1 MSYEAQQET
10 MPNSG
15 RPYPVWPE
23 RTQDDWNS
31 MREKVRMS
39 GTQWDEEDENPA
51 TAALRYRLAP
61 ASPALDAVPATG
73 IAGVFQQLDR
83 LITKWEHLPERIQR
97 RILIITGVSS
107 VLLFIYLAATI
118 S

>member
-1 MSYEAQQET
+1 MSYEAQQDT
-10 MPNSG
+10 LPNAG
-15 RPYPVWPE
+15 RAYPVWPE

-61 ASPALDAVPATG
+61 SNPSADVVPAAG
-73 IAGVFQQLDR
+73 IAGVVQKIDR
-83 LITKWEHLPERIQR
+83 LITKWNHTPERIQR
-97 RILIITGVSS
+97 RILIATGGSG
-107 VLLFIYLAATI
+107 LAIFLYLAATI
-118 S
+118 A